1 LDWLSPIRQIF
12 DFFLPFLDRLPAIR
26 AFLAFI
32 LVFLL
37 PGFAWTLI
45 LFRGIN
51 ILERVALSFGLSIA
65 LVTLSLLGL
74 NLVFGVRITGLNAL
88 LAIAVV
94 TIIPVAFHYLKKT
107 TRRTSRRS
115 PS

>member
-1 LDWLSPIRQIF
+1 MDWLSPLRQIF

-51 ILERVALSFGLSIA
+51 ILERIALSFGLSIA
-65 LVTLSLLGL
+65 LVTLSLLAL
-74 NLVFGVRITGLNAL
+74 NLLFGVRITGLNAL
-88 LAIAVV
+88 LVIAVV
-94 TIIPVAFHYLKKT
+94 TIIPVAFHYLKKVI
-107 TRRTSRRS
+107 SRAFGKLL
-115 PS
+115 P